1 MILVMSNG
9 KTYIIPHQCLLFYFS
24 RFMKRPQEVVESINK
39 DVYLSS
45 LHRQVVQNESLHERE
60 VPVPFTAEC
69 LW

>member
-9 KTYIIPHQCLLFYFS
+9 NTYNSQCLLFYFS

-45 LHRQVVQNESLHERE
+45 LHRQVVQNESLHEQE